1 VSRYRASKFLGIVL
15 LTAAVG
21 LVGCAS
27 PLAKPALRGDVATAR
42 RLLDEGHSPNGTD
55 RKKRSALELAVLK
68 QRTEVVQLLLER
80 GADPNIVGP
89 YRKTPLQHAAERG
102 TGPIAELLIKAGAD
116 INVLGRYQAPPLFD
130 AIYANKPDVVEV
142 LIRSGANLG
151 MTEPRRSGGTALHAA
166 IRRKNAEI
174 AELLI
179 KAGADTRLRDLKGQT
194 PAEVAY
200 ETGLEQIAGLIGGD
214 PSGLATPGQT
224 RPNPADAKD
233 PDSTD
238 SRGRTALEVA
248 VLKRQTETV
257 RRLLKRGANPNVV
270 GPYRKTPL
278 QHTAERGTGPIA
290 ELLIKAGA
298 NMNVLGKY
306 RAPPLIDA
314 IHTSQTDVAE
324 ALIRGG
330 ANLNM
335 TEPKRSGG
343 TALHAAI
350 QKRNTRIARLLLE
363 AGADTS
369 LRDRKR
375 RTPAQLASRLGQE
388 QIASLIGSRPSAAP
402 RPSGPVVLENA
413 ETAPPRIAGP
423 RRVRTEEASV
433 SFALWVSDDS
443 DISEA
448 RIEGDPL
455 IVTTDGKVEV
465 RRTVPE
471 GDSSLLFEVVDEWG
485 NKASREIA
493 VTRTATATAKPD
505 RTSPPGTQF
514 ADVDFGNYHALIIGN
529 NDYTILPR
537 LRTPVNDAR
546 RISKILKQR
555 YGFQV
560 TTLENATRSDIL
572 SSLGRYR
579 RQLTKRDNLLIYYAG
594 HGWLDEEANQG
605 YWLPV
610 DATPDDEVNWVANSS
625 ITGKVRAMKAK
636 HVLLVADSC
645 YSGKLTRGV
654 HIKRKDPE
662 YLRRIID
669 RRARVVL
676 TSGGLEPVAD
686 SGGERGHSVFASAFF
701 DALEQNQG
709 LLEGHELFTQIRRP
723 VAVNSDQIPEYS
735 DLRKA
740 GHDGG
745 DFLFIRRK

>member
-1 VSRYRASKFLGIVL
+1 
-15 LTAAVG
+15 VG

-27 PLAKPALRGDVATAR
+27 PLARPAVTGDVATAR
-42 RLLDEGHSPNGTD
+42 RLLDEGHSPDSTD
-55 RKKRSALELAVLK
+55 RKRRSALELAVLK
-68 QRTEVVQLLLER
+68 QRTEMVRLLLER
-80 GADPNIVGP
+80 GANPNIVGP
-89 YRKTPLQHAAERG
+89 YRKTPLQHAAQRG
-102 TGPIAELLIKAGAD
+102 TGPIAELLIKAGANM
-116 INVLGRYQAPPLFD
+116 NVLGRCQAPPLFD
-130 AIYANKPDVVEV
+130 AIYANKTDVAEV
-142 LIRSGANLG
+142 LIRSGANLDT
-151 MTEPRRSGGTALHAA
+151 TEPKRSGGTALHAA
-166 IRRKNAEI
+166 IRRKNTEI
-174 AELLI
+174 AQLLI
-179 KAGADTRLRDLKGQT
+179 KAGADTSLRDLRGQT
-194 PAEVAY
+194 PAQLAY
-200 ETGLEQIAGLIGGD
+200 QTGLRQIASLID
-214 PSGLATPGQT
+214 PGPSRRATPGPM
-224 RPNPADAKD
+224 RPMSADGRDPATARRLLDTGVN

-238 SRGRTALEVA
+238 RRGRTALEVA

-257 RRLLKRGANPNVV
+257 RDLIERGANPNIV

-298 NMNVLGKY
+298 DMSVLGRY

-314 IHTSQTDVAE
+314 IYTNQTEVAE

-330 ANLNM
+330 ANLDM

-350 QKRNTRIARLLLE
+350 QKKNTRIARLLIE
-363 AGADTS
+363 AGADTG
-369 LRDRKR
+369 LLDRR
-375 RTPAQLASRLGQE
+375 GRTPAQLASRMRQE
-388 QIASLIGSRPSAAP
+388 QIARLIESRPSGAP
-402 RPSGPVVLENA
+402 RPSGPVVLEHA

-423 RRVRTEEASV
+423 RSVRTEAASV
-433 SFALWVSDDS
+433 NFQLWVSDDS
-443 DISEA
+443 EISEA

-455 IVTTDGKVEV
+455 TVAADGRVEV
-465 RRTVPE
+465 RRAVPE
-471 GDSSLLFEVVDEWG
+471 GGSSLLFEVVDEWG
-485 NKASREIA
+485 NKAHREIA
-493 VTRTATATAKPD
+493 VTRTETATA
-505 RTSPPGTQF
+505 RRGSTSPPETQL
-514 ADVDFGNYHALIIGN
+514 AEVDFGNYHALVIGN
-529 NDYTILPR
+529 DDYSILPS
-537 LRTPVNDAR
+537 LLTPVNDAR
-546 RISKILKQR
+546 RISEVLKQR

-572 SSLGRYR
+572 SALSRYR
-579 RQLTKRDNLLIYYAG
+579 RQLTRRDNLLIYYAG
-594 HGWLDEEANQG
+594 HGWLDQEADQG
-605 YWLPV
+605 YWLPIN
-610 DATPDDEVNWVANSS
+610 ATPEDEVNWVANSS
-625 ITGKVRAMKAK
+625 VTGKVRAMKAK

-645 YSGKLTRGV
+645 FSGKLTRGV
-654 HIKRKDPE
+654 HIKHRDPE

-686 SGGERGHSVFASAFF
+686 SGGKRGHSVFASAFL